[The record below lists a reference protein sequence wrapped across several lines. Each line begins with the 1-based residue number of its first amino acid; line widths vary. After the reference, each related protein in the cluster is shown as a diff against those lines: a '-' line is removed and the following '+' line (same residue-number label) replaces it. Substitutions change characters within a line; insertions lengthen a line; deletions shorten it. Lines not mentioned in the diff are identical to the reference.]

1 MINTTKSSKYLQA
14 RLKQWT
20 PFTVFLLGALTLLIF
35 SLPVSALPSFN
46 DDVSEDLLVD
56 SIIREMTPE
65 EILGQ
70 VFFLGYIGK
79 EPSTHLKRWI
89 RERSI
94 GGVKIFTR
102 NVADLTSLARSIR
115 EIQELALHNRFQ
127 IPLLIATD
135 QEGGWVRH
143 IRSGNAVSPGNMAV
157 GASGKPGDAFETG
170 YYLGLELRY
179 LGINM
184 NFAPTVDVIS
194 NPAATVIGPRAFSSD
209 PKLTGLMALAYFR
222 GMQKAGIICTA
233 KHFPGHGDTDK
244 DSHGY
249 LPEVNVPFETLWN
262 RDLLPYRFL
271 VKEGIPAI
279 MSGHLAFPK
288 VVGDNLPA
296 TLSPYFLK
304 QVLRRKLGFQGVI
317 ITDDLEMYGVHRNR
331 FDVPSVSA
339 ESLRAGNDMI
349 LLCHTPFL
357 QDQTWDQLIQL
368 MQRDRDFRMQIEE
381 STRRILKMKLRYL
394 KRGFPVLPDI
404 QKARENIPLSQA
416 QEFFFNSS
424 CRAVTMLRNEGIPF
438 SPASGERILLVGQI
452 KAFFREGLR
461 RFPNAEVYEFSYTPW
476 ERSQIKDRR
485 EVAGLAREF
494 DTVIFCLTNQNS
506 LEVLKALEGYQGR
519 LIVISALTPSYLGQ
533 VPWVASALAVYGME
547 RDSFR
552 AGFSVLVGD
561 FEAEG
566 SLPLG
571 PEMKILDIDSSAGE
585 R

>member
-1 MINTTKSSKYLQA
+1 MTNTTKSNSYLRNHTRRCTVLFA
-14 RLKQWT
+14 FIMAALSLVFSILPT
-20 PFTVFLLGALTLLIF
+20 P
-35 SLPVSALPSFN
+35 ALPSFN
-46 DDVSEDLLVD
+46 DDVSEDRLVD
-56 SIIREMTPE
+56 SIIGKMTPE

-79 EPSTHLKRWI
+79 EPSTHLKSWI
-89 RERSI
+89 REKGI

-102 NVADLTSLARSIR
+102 NVANLPALAASIG
-115 EIQELALHNRFQ
+115 ELQKLALSNRFQ

-143 IRSGNAVSPGNMAV
+143 IRSGNSVSPGNMAL

-184 NFAPTVDVIS
+184 NFAPTVDVYS
-194 NPAATVIGPRAFSSD
+194 NPSATVIGPRAFSSD
-209 PKLTGLMALAYFR
+209 PELTGLMALAYFK
-222 GMQKAGIICTA
+222 GMQKAGIISTA
-233 KHFPGHGDTDK
+233 KHYPGHGDTDK

-249 LPEVNVPFETLWN
+249 LPKVNVPFETLWN

-271 VKEGIPAI
+271 IKEGIPAI

-288 VVGDNLPA
+288 VSGDDLPA

-304 QVLRRKLGFQGVI
+304 QVLREKLGFQGVV

-349 LLCHTPFL
+349 LLSHTPYL
-357 QDQTWDQLIQL
+357 QDQTWARLIRF
-368 MQRDRDFRMQIEE
+368 MQTDRGFRMQIVEA
-381 STRRILKMKLRYL
+381 TRRILRMKLRYL

-404 QKARENIPLSQA
+404 EMVRQKIPLSQA
-416 QEFFFNSS
+416 KEFFFNSS
-424 CRAVTMLRNEGIPF
+424 CRAVTMLRDKGIPF
-438 SPASGERILLVGQI
+438 RPTNGEKILLVGQI
-452 KAFFREGLR
+452 KQFFSEGLR
-461 RFPNAEVYEFSYTPW
+461 RFPHAEVYEFSYTPW
-476 ERSQIKDRR
+476 DWSQINDRR
-485 EVAGLAREF
+485 EAARRARQF

-506 LEVLKALEGYQGR
+506 LEVLKALESYKGR
-519 LIVISALTPSYLGQ
+519 VFVISSLTPSYLAQ
-533 VPWVASALAVYGME
+533 VPWVTSALAVYGME
-547 RDSFR
+547 SDSFR

-566 SLPLG
+566 TLPLG
-571 PEMKILDIDSSAGE
+571 PDMKILKID
-585 R
+585 